1 MARRRTAVKRSRG
14 RDRGRAGRSSTA
26 VSGRRR
32 ERRTLTSR
40 LSRISPR
47 FVIIAILAVVFVA
60 FAFGPTMRNLEAT
73 SRLKKKEAELRQ
85 QRSLTDDLEKQVK
98 EARSL
103 RYVEAEAR
111 RQRMVLPGEVLYL
124 VSSED
129 EANRVEYRVKSLQSM
144 DEAWERVRQ
153 MMSPPSTRGGGQ

>member
-1 MARRRTAVKRSRG
+1 MARRKTAVKRS

-26 VSGRRR
+26 VSCGRR

-47 FVIIAILAVVFVA
+47 FVIIAILAVVFIA

-73 SRLKKKEAELRQ
+73 SRLKKKEAELRR

-129 EANRVEYRVKSLQSM
+129 EANRVEYRVKNLQSM
-144 DEAWERVRQ
+144 DEAWERIRQ
-153 MMSPPSTRGGGQ
+153 MMNPPSTRGGE